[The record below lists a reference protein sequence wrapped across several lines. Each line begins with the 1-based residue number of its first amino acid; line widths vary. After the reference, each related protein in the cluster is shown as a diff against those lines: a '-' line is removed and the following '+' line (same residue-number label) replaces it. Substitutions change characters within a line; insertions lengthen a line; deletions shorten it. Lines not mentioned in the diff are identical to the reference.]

1 MAVTGKR
8 RRPGR
13 PPGPVLKPDEAA
25 VLVLF
30 RRDCCERKR
39 MRKIDPGQ
47 EQDWFSLSLGY
58 FIAKGVEPKRA
69 HTLAIHVRYDL
80 LYWEDAPPVEYV
92 SIDEFEKVVG
102 KLSSEFR
109 RALEVGK

>member
-1 MAVTGKR
+1 
-8 RRPGR
+8 
-13 PPGPVLKPDEAA
+13 VLKADEAA

-30 RRDCCERKR
+30 RRDCCEPKKAK
-39 MRKIDPGQ
+39 KIDPGQ

-58 FIAKGVEPKRA
+58 FIAKGIEPKRA
-69 HTLAIHVRYDL
+69 HTLAIHARYNL

-102 KLSSEFR
+102 KLSPEFR
-109 RALEVGK
+109 RALEEGRG